1 MKFFSQKRRLTQI
14 FIGRALREGITRNLR
29 EKVPY
34 IISFIIYYLLYYL
47 SHGFHRLLPNVRMA
61 S

>member
-14 FIGRALREGITRNLR
+14 FIKRALREGITRNLR

-47 SHGFHRLLPNVRMA
+47 SHGFHRLRD
-61 S
+61 